1 MQSSCK
7 EEALKM
13 KQKIILHIGELKR
26 TPIGDF
32 WLAASERGLVAV
44 EWGCTRTEFETWLS
58 RRFKRASEYGPG
70 HVREAAKQVKEYL
83 QGTRRLFTLEID
95 WTVLRPFQQ
104 EVLRDTCEIPYGE
117 TRTYKEI
124 ALHIGRPHA
133 ARAVG
138 RAEATN
144 PMPLV
149 IPCHRVIGVDGKLHG
164 YGMAEGLKTKA
175 WLLLL
180 EGAMIA

>member
-1 MQSSCK
+1 MNT
-7 EEALKM
+7 
-13 KQKIILHIGELKR
+13 LHIGQTGE
-26 TPIGDF
+26 TPLGRF
-32 WLAASERGLVAV
+32 WLAASDLGLVAM
-44 EWGCTRTEFETWLS
+44 EWGCSQAEFETWLA
-58 RRFKRASEYGPG
+58 RRFKRDCEYGPR
-70 HVREAAKQVKEYL
+70 HVREAAKQVKEYF
-83 QGTRRLFTLEID
+83 QGTRRQFTLMID

-104 EVLRDTCEIPYGE
+104 AVLRDTCEIPYGE

-124 ALHIGRPHA
+124 ALHIGRLHA

-144 PMPLV
+144 PLPLV

-175 WLLLL
+175 WLLVM